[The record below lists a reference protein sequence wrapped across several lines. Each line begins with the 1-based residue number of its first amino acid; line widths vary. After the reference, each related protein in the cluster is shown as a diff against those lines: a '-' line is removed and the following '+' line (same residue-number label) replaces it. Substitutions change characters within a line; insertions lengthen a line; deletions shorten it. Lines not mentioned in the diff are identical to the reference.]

1 MLLFWNECSTL
12 VLLYLSI
19 YLTPPFKIHPTAM
32 SSLEGNCPPK
42 VLYRYIKCGRSNHQ
56 LSCINLLQPSV
67 VYL

>member
-56 LSCINLLQPSV
+56 H
-67 VYL
+67 